1 MNFSSR
7 NSNFSTWSKD
17 DGGQHKADASSNP
30 LFAPGLNNGPSVLNS
45 SVKIR
50 LSFLRKV
57 YGILSIQLALTTLVS
72 VVIMLT
78 PSIHGYLFRNSWIL
92 IFNFLANIVS
102 IFALMFKRNEYPTNF
117 YLLGAFT
124 FFNSISVGVAISLY
138 ELDLVI
144 QAFFLTTSIVIGLTL
159 YTLNSKSDF
168 TWLRGSLSSLVMV
181 SFIGTIL
188 HLFIGNSFTETL
200 LCVFGAFIFS
210 AYIIYD
216 TQMIMKHLSAEEY
229 IVGVI
234 NLYVDIINLF
244 LKLLRLLE
252 LLKGEERKKDK
263 RRR

>member
-1 MNFSSR
+1 MNFSSN
-7 NSNFSTWSKD
+7 NSFWSAD
-17 DGGQHKADASSNP
+17 DNGKTKSNP

-45 SVKIR
+45 SVHVR
-50 LSFLRKV
+50 LAFLRKV
-57 YGILSIQLALTTLVS
+57 YGILSIQLALTTVIS
-72 VVIMLT
+72 VGIMLT
-78 PSIHGYLFRNSWIL
+78 PSIQIFLFSNPWMML
-92 IFNFLANIVS
+92 FNFGANLIT
-102 IFALMFKRNEYPTNF
+102 IIALLWKRNEYPLNF

-124 FFNSISVGVAISLY
+124 LFNSLSVGLAISLY
-138 ELDLVI
+138 DLDLVV

-168 TWLRGSLSSLVMV
+168 TWLRGSLSSLIMV
-181 SFIGTIL
+181 SLIGSIL
-188 HLFIGNSFTETL
+188 HLFIGNSFTETI
-200 LCVFGAFIFS
+200 LCAFGAFLFS

-252 LLKGEERKKDK
+252 LLKGDERKNKDK